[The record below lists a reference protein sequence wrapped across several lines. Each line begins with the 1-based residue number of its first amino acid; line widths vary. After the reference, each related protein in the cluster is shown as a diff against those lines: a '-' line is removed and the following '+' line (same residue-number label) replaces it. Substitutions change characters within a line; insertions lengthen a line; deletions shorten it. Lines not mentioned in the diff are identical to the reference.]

1 MAKNLVIV
9 ESPAKAKT
17 IEGFLGKDYLVKSS
31 FGHVMDLSKKDLG
44 VNIDKDFTPIYEI
57 SADKKKVVSEL
68 KKLAKE
74 AEMIWLASDE
84 DREGEAISWHLYN
97 ALKLNETNTKRIV
110 FHEITKPAIAN
121 AIQNPRS
128 IDKNL
133 VDAQQARRVL
143 DRLVGFELSPLLW
156 KKVKPSLSA
165 GRVQSVAVRLIVERE
180 EEIRS
185 FKADSAFRVIGDFL
199 IDGQKQKLKGEI
211 NKRFKEEKDTLAFL
225 ENCKNSNFS
234 ISQVE
239 KKPGKKSPA
248 APFTTSTLQ
257 QEASRKLGFS
267 VSRTMRVAQ
276 NLYESGKITYMRTD
290 STNLSDTALAMAN
303 EEIGKNYGE
312 NYIKIR
318 KYTTKTKGAQ
328 EAHEAIRPT
337 YFNVTKAGTT
347 AEEKKLYDLIW
358 KRTIAS
364 QMSDAQLERTTV
376 SIQGDQCEHAFIAK
390 GEIVKFDGFLKVYLE
405 STDDE
410 EVEEQK
416 GMLPAV
422 AVGDKLNV
430 EEITATERFSHHS
443 PRYTEASLVKKMEE
457 LGIGRPS
464 TYAPTISTIQKR
476 EYVVKEDREGQPRD
490 YRFIRLQ
497 NDSIKAEVK
506 QENTGVEKAK
516 LFPTDIGSL
525 VNKFL
530 IQYFQDIMDYSFTA
544 SVEKEF
550 DEIAQGDKIWNQM
563 IKDFYNPFHQK
574 IEKTAEE
581 SERFSGERIL
591 GEDPATGKPI
601 SVRIGR
607 YGAMAQLGDS
617 NDEEEKPR
625 YAGLRKGQSIETITL
640 EDALELFKFPRSLG
654 DYEEE
659 EMSVAIGR
667 FGPYIKHKGAFYSIG
682 KAFDPLSITSPE
694 AIEIIEAKREKDRLN
709 TINIFED
716 EKGNEVKL
724 MNGRF
729 GPYISYK
736 KKNHKI
742 PKTIEAEKLKLEDC
756 MKLIEEA
763 LEAKKTGKKTTTKK
777 TAAKK
782 TTTKKATTKK
792 TTAKKTTAK
801 KTTAKKTTAKKST
814 TKKAAAKKEE

>member
-31 FGHVMDLSKKDLG
+31 FGHVMDLSKKDFG
-44 VNIDKDFTPIYEI
+44 VNIEKDFTPIYEI
-57 SADKKKVVSEL
+57 SSDKKKVVSEL
-68 KKLAKE
+68 KKLAKD
-74 AEMIWLASDE
+74 AEMVWLASDE

-97 ALKLNETNTKRIV
+97 ALKLNESNTKRIV
-110 FHEITKPAIAN
+110 FHEITKPAIAH
-121 AIQNPRS
+121 AIENPRT

-180 EEIRS
+180 EEIKA
-185 FKADSAFRVIGDFL
+185 FVADSSFRVIGDFIL
-199 IDGQKQKLKGEI
+199 PSNKKLQAEL
-211 NKRFKEEKDTLAFL
+211 NKRFASQEETQAFL
-225 ENCKNSNFS
+225 ESCNNSSFLVDS
-234 ISQVE
+234 VE

-267 VSRTMRVAQ
+267 VARTMSVAQ
-276 NLYESGKITYMRTD
+276 RLYESGKITYMRTD
-290 STNLSDTALAMAN
+290 STNLSDTALAMAS
-303 EEIGKNYGE
+303 EAIKGNYGE
-312 NYIKIR
+312 DYLKVR
-318 KYTTKTKGAQ
+318 KYQTKAKGAQ

-337 YFNVTKAGTT
+337 YFNVSSVSGS
-347 AEEKKLYDLIW
+347 AEEVKLYELIW

-364 QMSDAQLERTTV
+364 QMSDAKLERTT
-376 SIQGDQCEHAFIAK
+376 INIKGDQCKHPFVAK
-390 GEIVKFDGFLKVYLE
+390 GEVVVFDGFLKVYLE

-410 EVEEQK
+410 NAEEQK

-422 AVGDKLNV
+422 SKNDSLKAN
-430 EEITATERFSHHS
+430 EITATERFSYNP
-443 PRYTEASLVKKMEE
+443 PRFTEASLVKKMEE

-476 EYVVKEDREGQPRD
+476 EYVVKEDREGKLRD
-490 YRFIRLQ
+490 YRFMSLK
-497 NDSIKAEVK
+497 DGEIKAETR

-516 LFPTDIGSL
+516 LFPTDIGAL

-530 IQYFQDIMDYSFTA
+530 IQYFDDILDYNFTA

-550 DEIAQGDKIWNQM
+550 DEIAQGQKVWNQM
-563 IKDFYNPFHQK
+563 IKDFYKPFHTK
-574 IEKTAEE
+574 VEKTAEE
-581 SERFSGERIL
+581 SDRFSGERIL
-591 GEDPATGKPI
+591 GNDPVSGKPI

-607 YGAMAQLGDS
+607 YGAMAQLGTT
-617 NDEEEKPR
+617 EEEDKPR
-625 YAGLRKGQSIETITL
+625 FAGLRKGQSIESITL
-640 EDALELFKFPRSLG
+640 EEALELFKFPRILG
-654 DYEEE
+654 NYEEE
-659 EMSVAIGR
+659 ELSVAIGR
-667 FGPYIKHKGAFYSIG
+667 FGPYVKHKGAFYSIG
-682 KAFDPLSITSPE
+682 KTFDPLTIE
-694 AIEIIEAKREKDRLN
+694 QEDAILIIEAKREKDRLN

-716 EKGNEVKL
+716 EKGNELKL

-742 PKTIEAEKLKLEDC
+742 PKTTDPQKLSFDDCLKLV
-756 MKLIEEA
+756 EA
-763 LEAKKTGKKTTTKK
+763 AVGAKKATTKK
-777 TAAKK
+777 TA
-782 TTTKKATTKK
+782 TKK
-792 TTAKKTTAK
+792 TTAKKTTTKKAATK
-801 KTTAKKTTAKKST
+801 KTTAKKTATKKTTAKK
-814 TKKAAAKKEE
+814 AEEKNK